1 MVINID
7 LDVSFSV
14 PFSHSSVFQLLPEWA
29 LTLYGETESFRINGM
44 FDGGQHALLVHLYYG
59 TNKKGNNHYYIKE
72 WISLEAVYV
81 TLLSFKII
89 RKASSFQ
96 LVLMI
101 TISPDGDISLVER
114 VGKGKIADT
123 RVKLYIKLKF
133 NSFT

>member
-44 FDGGQHALLVHLYYG
+44 FDHFDGGQHASLVHLYYG

-81 TLLSFKII
+81 N
-89 RKASSFQ
+89 
-96 LVLMI
+96 
-101 TISPDGDISLVER
+101 LVELQNY
-114 VGKGKIADT
+114 T
-123 RVKLYIKLKF
+123 KL
-133 NSFT
+133 

>member
-14 PFSHSSVFQLLPEWA
+14 PFS
-29 LTLYGETESFRINGM
+29 T
-44 FDGGQHALLVHLYYG
+44 HALLVHLYYG

-81 TLLSFKII
+81 N
-89 RKASSFQ
+89 
-96 LVLMI
+96 LVELQNY
-101 TISPDGDISLVER
+101 TSPDGDISLVER

-123 RVKLYIKLKF
+123 RVKLDFALF
-133 NSFT
+133 